1 MEGGNQARPQSVA
14 GHFQDVVD
22 ARLARSELQI
32 HPGAAVQ
39 VEDVAPAVDQC
50 ARRSDLLQE
59 RLLGELAQR
68 HLGGELRRGGA
79 RRQQRIG
86 RPGRRQEM
94 AQQRAR
100 QAVEVALPL
109 IDLGLAVQ
117 RGEQVAELA
126 HPLGS
131 AQKQDS
137 ARLQCVVKQ
146 RDERLLQ
153 FRPHVNEQVAA
164 ADQVNPG
171 KRRVLDHVLLGKDQQ
186 VADVLVNPIGA
197 AVGLGREKPRQ
208 PLRRHVH
215 RDARRIE
222 SRPRRGDRPAVDV
235 GGEDLHRIVA
245 FQGFHAFHQQDGDR
259 VGFLAGGAS
268 RRPDPDG
275 LAGGLFFQQL
285 GNDLPLEILESLPV
299 PEKPR
304 HADQQVPEQ
313 RLRLRRSAL
322 QEPDVFIDQL
332 DLVDRHPPV
341 DAAMHGARL
350 VLGEIMA
357 GLGAQ
362 QDENFAQLV
371 HGLAGQRGGG
381 PLGLAES
388 MGGVGNELGG
398 HFRRRQ
404 LEIHQPGGDRAARH
418 AVELGGLRALR
429 HDHAALALDRPH
441 AERAVTAV
449 TGKHDADGPLVLVLR
464 QRAEEEVDG
473 QPLAAR
479 LGRWQQLQRAIEK
492 RHVVVRRDDVGAVR
506 LHDHPVLHLEH
517 LHPRAAADQVGQDAL
532 VVRCQMLHQH
542 EGHPRLGLGRHPRE
556 KRLERRQS
564 SCRRADANH
573 RKSLRRLLRS
583 CGRPDLFAS
592 PGLDFFLLNTFF
604 LASHDRVSTATNE
617 QQIKTLSRSKSP
629 KGLETRRVAD
639 LVPKNVT
646 ASLTW

>member
-1 MEGGNQARPQSVA
+1 MAVGLHVQAGRASGFLGFHRLVEGGNQARPQSVA

-146 RDERLLQ
+146 RDELLLQ

-186 VADVLVNPIGA
+186 VADVLVNPIDA
-197 AVGLGREKPRQ
+197 AVRLRREKPRQ

-235 GGEDLHRIVA
+235 GGEDLHRIVE
-245 FQGFHAFHQQDGDR
+245 FQGVHAFHQQDGDR

-313 RLRLRRSAL
+313 RLHLGRGVL
-322 QEPDVFIDQL
+322 QEPDVFVDQL

-362 QDENFAQLV
+362 QDEDFAQ
-371 HGLAGQRGGG
+371 
-381 PLGLAES
+381 
-388 MGGVGNELGG
+388 GV
-398 HFRRRQ
+398 
-404 LEIHQPGGDRAARH
+404 
-418 AVELGGLRALR
+418 
-429 HDHAALALDRPH
+429 
-441 AERAVTAV
+441 
-449 TGKHDADGPLVLVLR
+449 
-464 QRAEEEVDG
+464 
-473 QPLAAR
+473 
-479 LGRWQQLQRAIEK
+479 
-492 RHVVVRRDDVGAVR
+492 
-506 LHDHPVLHLEH
+506 
-517 LHPRAAADQVGQDAL
+517 
-532 VVRCQMLHQH
+532 
-542 EGHPRLGLGRHPRE
+542 LGLG
-556 KRLERRQS
+556 
-564 SCRRADANH
+564 
-573 RKSLRRLLRS
+573 
-583 CGRPDLFAS
+583 
-592 PGLDFFLLNTFF
+592 
-604 LASHDRVSTATNE
+604 
-617 QQIKTLSRSKSP
+617 
-629 KGLETRRVAD
+629 
-639 LVPKNVT
+639 
-646 ASLTW
+646 